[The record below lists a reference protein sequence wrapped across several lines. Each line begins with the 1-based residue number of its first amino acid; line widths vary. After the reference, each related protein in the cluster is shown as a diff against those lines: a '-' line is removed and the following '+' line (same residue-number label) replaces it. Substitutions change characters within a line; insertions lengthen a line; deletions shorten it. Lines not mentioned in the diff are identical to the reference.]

1 MMEIRKTLPVHD
13 VPPDARR
20 NATAPK
26 LRIDGLVTNPRWIDP
41 ADLASLPRTSL
52 NEEFSCEEGW
62 TVPEQ
67 RWSGIAL
74 SEVLSLAGPLPEA
87 KFVRVGAGA
96 FVVPLAIEDIEAAVL
111 CDTLND
117 STIPL
122 EHGAPWRLFVPGKS
136 CYTSVKWV
144 DRLEVTSQ
152 PGENA
157 GERIARSRLPKKP

>member
-1 MMEIRKTLPVHD
+1 MEIRKTLPVHD
-13 VPPDARR
+13 VPHDARL

-26 LRIDGLVTNPRWIDP
+26 LRIDGLVTNPRSIDQ
-41 ADLASLPRTSL
+41 ADLASLPHTSL
-52 NEEFSCEEGW
+52 NEDFSCEEGW
-62 TVPEQ
+62 TVPAQ

-74 SEVLSLAGPLPEA
+74 SKVLGLAGPLPDA

-96 FVVPLAIEDIEAAVL
+96 FVVPLAMEDAEAAVL

-157 GERIARSRLPKKP
+157 GERIARGRLPKKP

>member
-1 MMEIRKTLPVHD
+1 MEIRETLPIHN
-13 VPPDARR
+13 VPHDARQ

-26 LRIDGLVTNPRWIDP
+26 LRIDGLVTNPRWIEP
-41 ADLASLPRTSL
+41 ADLASLARTTL

-62 TVPEQ
+62 TVPAQ
-67 RWSGIAL
+67 RWAGIAL
-74 SEVLSLAGPLPEA
+74 SEVLGLAGPLPEA

-96 FVVPLAIEDIEAAVL
+96 FVVPLAMEDIQAAVL

-117 STIPL
+117 LPISL
-122 EHGAPWRLFVPGKS
+122 EHGAPWRLFVPGAS

-144 DRLEVTSQ
+144 DRLELASQ